1 MISDRVQEKSKNLGY
16 KNLIAWEK
24 ADKLAHEVYKAS
36 STFPKTEVFGLT
48 SQLRRAVLSVPAN
61 IIEGYA
67 RNNRNEF
74 RRFLSISLGSLA
86 EVEYFLD
93 FAYEEKYLNANNYQK
108 LMNLK
113 DECGRIIW
121 SLYRSQK

>member
-1 MISDRVQEKSKNLGY
+1 MISDKKEEIRKPGY

-24 ADKLAHEVYKAS
+24 ADNFAHEVYKAS
-36 STFPKTEVFGLT
+36 SKFPKSESFGLT

-67 RNNRNEF
+67 RNNKNEF
-74 RRFLSISLGSLA
+74 RRFLSIALGSLA
-86 EVEYFLD
+86 ETGYFIE
-93 FAYEEKYLNANNYQK
+93 FAYKQK
-108 LMNLK
+108 FLSSSNFQSLLNLK
-113 DECGRIIW
+113 DECGKIIW